1 MANNV
6 CPVWVGYLL
15 SHPLRKMFQNPED
28 LLSPYVRPGM
38 TVADVGCAMGF
49 FTLPMARMVGADGRV
64 ICVDIQEGML
74 KSLKKR
80 ARKAGVEGV
89 MDYRLCDENS
99 FCLAKDNQGIDFIL
113 ASAVGH
119 EVPDVS
125 RLFQEIFLA
134 LKPGGKLLFS
144 EPAGHV
150 SQGMFDRE
158 QAEAEACGFRLLST
172 PEVRRSHTVVLGK
185 GQGHL
190 GKKPLTLDKN

>member
-6 CPVWVGYLL
+6 CPVWVGYFL
-15 SHPLRKMFQNPED
+15 SNPLRKMLQNPES
-28 LLSPYVRPGM
+28 LLSPYVKPGM

-64 ICVDIQEGML
+64 ICVDIQDGML
-74 KSLKKR
+74 KNLKKR
-80 ARKAGVEGV
+80 AQKAGIENV
-89 MDYRLCDENS
+89 MEYRLCDENS
-99 FCLAKDNQGIDFIL
+99 FCLAQDAQNIDFIM

-125 RLFQEIFLA
+125 RLFQEIFQA

-150 SQGMFDRE
+150 SQEMFNSE
-158 QAEAEACGFRLLST
+158 QAEAEACGFRILST
-172 PEVRRSHTVVLGK
+172 PEVRRARTVVLEK
-185 GQGHL
+185 E
-190 GKKPLTLDKN
+190 